1 MSEEIKSIDDLRK
14 TAAMEEEVEE
24 TETEETVETEVE
36 ETENEEENNT
46 IVNKKNKFIISE
58 DDLIK
63 SAIEKENEEKIK
75 EEQRAIEAKN
85 LERKADGREYE
96 YEVEGFNIGDAI
108 MRRAHT
114 IDNNGSALS
123 EQLAEERLEEEIN
136 SKEDVDDQINDVDNF
151 DDDLSDSID
160 TDYSED
166 DLDKDDKKNKEEN
179 IDNNT
184 LPSQEELDI
193 DDEDLDDIDLDE
205 EDDDE
210 FDDEDD
216 ELSEQEIADLREA
229 IKDKLKLDIPVNTS
243 GEAKISANKT
253 ISLNDVLS
261 MQTSNAN
268 VIDYPLMSAGR
279 CVSMRE
285 FSGTE
290 IESLNQGAS
299 GRNRFNTLKTIYH
312 TLYDHIVDNNKP
324 EFDKW
329 LKVTSFMDIE
339 HLYMAAYKASFNGAN
354 YIPFNCTN
362 DKCNHVFLSD
372 NIEIEDMIKFKDDAA
387 KKKFYDILENSDT
400 ISKEDAY
407 LYKTKIVPVSP
418 TIAIGFREPSIYNTI
433 FENSVLDQN
442 FINKYTRLLT
452 MMVYIDNIYV
462 IQNGE
467 YIPVRCRVDRHSLA
481 KTAKIRIVT
490 YSKIIR
496 TLPSDSYN
504 NILAEIAKINDLGDE
519 VKYQLPEITCPKC
532 GQTIE
537 ATEQTPT
544 QLLFSRHQLNL
555 LSQES

>member
-24 TETEETVETEVE
+24 TETEETEVE

-46 IVNKKNKFIISE
+46 IVNKKNKFMISE

-160 TDYSED
+160 IDYSED
-166 DLDKDDKKNKEEN
+166 DLDKDDKNNKEEN

-400 ISKEDAY
+400 ISKEDAC